1 MAERAHPQDPGFQ
14 GTAYEQKMHER
25 YQFAARF
32 AAGKDVLDAACGVCW
47 GWIHLR
53 EARSITGFDIS
64 LDALQEARRLKFGDR
79 CAAAEMRALPFRNA
93 AFDVVACLEAIE
105 HVAPSEAAAF
115 LGECR
120 RVLRPGG
127 LLVLSTPLR
136 QDGRHSG
143 NPWHLAEYEEAEIAR
158 LLEVHFEPLE
168 TQVDADGQVPVFLYA
183 GRLRPAPGPAVQHW
197 REGGA
202 CRRTSRW
209 LAEMATPAGFRFS
222 RGGEA
227 TLSSTAVGVLLAE
240 GLGAMSDLPVDWKR
254 FAESIRTAQ
263 DEATGLFIDPLFAQ
277 VPLEGDLHGEEYFH
291 WMNTY
296 FALHAL
302 DALGE
307 RPRHRLSFLDP
318 FLEGGAARN
327 WLEGLDWSNPW
338 RESNRVMHL
347 LSALLFSLKWEA
359 NARAAQVYH
368 DVLDWLDARQDPRT
382 GLWGTDRG
390 ATLLNA
396 VAGAYH
402 FVPFYRYARRPVR
415 AWSKIADACLELQQE
430 DGLFGPAAG
439 GGACEDADAI
449 DLLCT
454 AARAQKRVSPEIR
467 KALTRAFWAIWNMQ
481 RDDGSF
487 PYANVPGDAV
497 YQFSSWP
504 AMKARLNGGD
514 VWATWFRLVALHTIR
529 ALLGD
534 DLPPLGPWTFRRFPA
549 LGFHLMDTAVPDGAE
564 PSHRPIWFR
573 PLAAPPAPEQPRVA
587 AIVTCFN
594 LGEYI
599 YEALASLCRQTLTEV
614 ETVIIDDGSTD
625 PFTVA
630 RLDALAAEGWR
641 VIRTENRGLPAA
653 RNLGIR
659 QTRAPYLCSVDADDI
674 LRPAYFEKAAGA
686 LDANPRAGF
695 VSCFYALFDEAE
707 GAYRYTRPRLPEML
721 ARNEAVG
728 VSVFRRQAWLEA
740 GGYCETLPAMQDW
753 DLWISILEKGW
764 QGLVLPEVLF
774 DYRIRAGSMY
784 SETKKPANYARN
796 TAMIVSRH
804 RELFAKYI
812 EEVLLLRARY
822 FAEEIGHSA
831 RMRAALGAELRSL
844 RQRLAAA
851 SQQAAGTPAPAPADP
866 EETGAEGT
874 PQASPAP
881 APAKPSLLNSALWA
895 IAQSVHPRDRWRGLR
910 NFAALVR
917 VMRSARTRTVW
928 DQLFDAAHYCRS
940 RPDVAAARIFPAL
953 HYALAGAWEGADPSA
968 KFSTGYYWKRHPD
981 VARAG
986 LNPLLHYALFGA
998 AEGRCVFP
1006 AGGSPATVRFS
1017 AAVRSQGG
1025 PRVAPLVSVVVPCFN
1040 YGRYAE
1046 EAVRS
1051 VLNQTFRNTEI
1062 ILVEG
1067 GSTDAETRARL
1078 RKLERA
1084 GFDRLRI
1091 VYRNRP
1097 HLAGDNRNFGISLA
1111 RGRYVC
1117 CLDADDLLDPAY
1129 LEVAVFFLEFCGLDF
1144 VSPSVQSFGHSRE
1157 QWIVANP
1164 SWPDILKANQVATVA
1179 VFRKEIWEAIG
1190 GYRDWGKEEQY
1201 VPEDWDFW
1209 IRAVAAGFRG
1219 LSLELPMMMYRV
1231 RPDSLSRRGTASM
1244 EAWAARLAEE
1254 HAGLAGRPAPA
1265 APPCSRAPR
1274 AAWESFEEEPPAA
1287 GAVMM
1292 ALPFFTEGGAE
1303 RIFRALAQRWRE
1315 RGAKLVIITTLELNP
1330 EIPDRLEVLRRE
1342 TPYVYPLAQL
1352 FRGREDQAAD
1362 FVYFLLRRHRIQLL
1376 YFAGAD
1382 LIYRL
1387 LPHIRSTFPGLR
1399 IVDQLF
1405 NDEVHFYSNRELSRY
1420 IDCTVVPGRRIA
1432 RRLTD
1437 EFGERPS
1444 RVALIPHGV
1453 PLPDLAGGRIGDCP
1467 PGFPPEFSG
1476 RPVVGFFG
1484 RFSEEKGPADF
1495 VRIAAKIRK
1504 RFPEA
1509 CFVMTGEGPE
1519 MKAVQK
1525 EIRRRGLSSCF
1536 CLPGF
1541 VGDVQPWLASADV
1554 VVVPSRLDGMPL
1566 VIFEAQGLGK
1576 PVVASRTGSIPEVI
1590 EDGATGFLRSPGD
1603 IDGFAEAVC
1612 RLLESAELRSGI
1624 GAAAREKVA
1633 REYGQEA
1640 MLERYF
1646 RLFDRLAP
1654 PRAGGSR

>member
-1 MAERAHPQDPGFQ
+1 M
-14 GTAYEQKMHER
+14 
-25 YQFAARF
+25 
-32 AAGKDVLDAACGVCW
+32 CW

-64 LDALQEARRLKFGDR
+64 LDALREARRLKFGDR
-79 CAAAEMRALPFRNA
+79 CTAAEMRALPFRSA
-93 AFDVVACLEAIE
+93 AFDVVVCLEAIE
-105 HVAPSEAAAF
+105 HVTPSDAAAF

-136 QDGRHSG
+136 QGGRHSG
-143 NPWHLAEYEEAEIAR
+143 NPWHLAEYEEEEIAR
-158 LLEVHFEPLE
+158 LLEPVFEPLE
-168 TQVDADGQVPVFLYA
+168 TQVDAEGEVPVFLYA

-197 REGGA
+197 REGDA
-202 CRRTSRW
+202 CRRASRW
-209 LAEMATPAGFRFS
+209 LAEMATPAGFRFCA
-222 RGGEA
+222 GGEA

-240 GLGAMSDLPVDWKR
+240 GLGAMSDLPLDWKR

-318 FLEGGAARN
+318 FLEGDAARR
-327 WLEGLDWSNPW
+327 WLERLDWSNPW

-359 NARAAQVYH
+359 NGRAAEIYH
-368 DVLDWLDARQDPRT
+368 EVLDWLDEHQDERT
-382 GLWGTDRG
+382 GLWGTEQG

-396 VAGAYH
+396 AAGAYH

-415 AWSKIADACLELQQE
+415 GWSKIADACLELQQE

-449 DLLCT
+449 DLLCA

-467 KALTRAFWAIWNMQ
+467 QALTRAFWAIWNMQ
-481 RDDGSF
+481 REDGSF

-534 DLPPLGPWTFRRFPA
+534 DLPPLGAWTFRRFPA

-573 PLAAPPAPEQPRVA
+573 PLAALPAPEQPRVA

-599 YEALASLCRQTLTEV
+599 YEALASLCRQTLREV

-625 PFTVA
+625 PFTVS

-659 QTRAPYLCSVDADDI
+659 QTRAPYLCRVDADDI
-674 LRPAYFEKAAGA
+674 LRPAYFEKAAAA
-686 LDANPRAGF
+686 LDANPQAGF
-695 VSCFYALFDEAE
+695 ASCFYALFDEAG

-728 VSVFRRQAWLEA
+728 VSVFRRQAWLDA

-764 QGLVLPEVLF
+764 QALVLPEVLF

-784 SETKKPANYARN
+784 SETRKPANYARN

-804 RELFAKYI
+804 WELFAKYLDD
-812 EEVLLLRARY
+812 VLYLRARH
-822 FAEEIGHSA
+822 FAEEVGHSA

-851 SQQAAGTPAPAPADP
+851 SRQAAGTPAPAPAGP
-866 EETGAEGT
+866 EESGADGT
-874 PQASPAP
+874 PQSSPVPAP
-881 APAKPSLLNSALWA
+881 AEPALLKSVLWA
-895 IAQSVHPRDRWRGLR
+895 IMQAAHPRGGWRGLR
-910 NFAALVR
+910 NLAALVR
-917 VMRSARTRTVW
+917 VMGSARARDVW
-928 DQLFDAAHYCRS
+928 GRMFDAAYYAAR
-940 RPDVAAARIFPAL
+940 RPDVAAARISPVL

-968 KFSTGYYWKRHPD
+968 KFSTDYYWKRHQD
-981 VARAG
+981 VAQSG
-986 LNPLLHYALFGA
+986 LNPLIHYVLFGE
-998 AEGRCVFP
+998 AEGRSVLP
-1006 AGGSPATVRFS
+1006 ASGLPAAIRFSPAMLTE
-1017 AAVRSQGG
+1017 GG
-1025 PRVAPLVSVVVPCFN
+1025 PVVAPLVSVVIPCFN

-1046 EAVRS
+1046 EALHS
-1051 VLNQTFRNTEI
+1051 VLRQTFRNAEV

-1067 GSTDAETRARL
+1067 GSTDGETPARL
-1078 RKLERA
+1078 RQLERA
-1084 GFDRLRI
+1084 GFDRVRI
-1091 VYRNRP
+1091 VYRDGP

-1129 LEVAVFFLEFCGLDF
+1129 LEVAVFLLEFCGLDF
-1144 VSPSVQSFGHSRE
+1144 VSPSVQNFGGSRE
-1157 QWIVANP
+1157 RWIVGNP
-1164 SWPDILKANQVATVA
+1164 AWPAILKANQVSTVA
-1179 VFRKEIWEAIG
+1179 VFRREIWEAIG
-1190 GYRDWGKEEQY
+1190 GYRDWGKGADY
-1201 VPEDWDFW
+1201 LPEDWDFW
-1209 IRAVAAGFRG
+1209 IRAVAAGYRG

-1231 RPDSLSRRGTASM
+1231 RPDSLSRQDTASM
-1244 EAWAARLAEE
+1244 EAWAARLAAE
-1254 HAGLAGRPAPA
+1254 HAGLAARPAPA
-1265 APPCSRAPR
+1265 EPPSRPAPR
-1274 AAWESFEEEPPAA
+1274 AAWESLEEEPPAA

-1303 RIFRALAQRWRE
+1303 KIFQALARRWRQ
-1315 RGAKLVIITTLELNP
+1315 RGAKLIVITSLELNP
-1330 EIPDRLEVLRRE
+1330 EVPDRLDVLRRE
-1342 TPYVYPLAQL
+1342 TPHVYPLAQL
-1352 FRGREDQAAD
+1352 FRGRENQAAD
-1362 FVYFLLRRHRIQLL
+1362 FVYFLLRRHRVRLL
-1376 YFAGAD
+1376 YFAGSD
-1382 LIYRL
+1382 LIYSL
-1387 LPHIRSTFPGLR
+1387 LPQIRSAFPRLKV
-1399 IVDQLF
+1399 VDQLF
-1405 NDEVHFYSNRELSRY
+1405 NDEIHFYTNRALSRH
-1420 IDCTVVPGRRIA
+1420 IDCTVVPGKRIA
-1432 RRLTD
+1432 GRLRD
-1437 EFGERPS
+1437 EYGENPS
-1444 RVALIPHGV
+1444 RVAVIPHGV
-1453 PLPDLAGGRIGDCP
+1453 PLPDLAAGRAGVSP
-1467 PGFPPEFSG
+1467 PGFPQEFAG
-1476 RPVVGFFG
+1476 KPIVGFFG
-1484 RFSEEKGPADF
+1484 RLSEEKGPVDF
-1495 VRIAAKIRK
+1495 VRIAAKIRQ
-1504 RFPEA
+1504 RFPQA

-1536 CLPGF
+1536 ALPGF
-1541 VGDVQPWLASADV
+1541 VEDVQPWLACADV

-1566 VIFEAQGLGK
+1566 IVFEAQGLGK
-1576 PVVASRTGSIPEVI
+1576 PVVAARTGSIPEVI
-1590 EDGATGFLRSPGD
+1590 EDGVTGFLSSPGD

-1612 RLLESAELRSGI
+1612 RLLESAGLRSRI
-1624 GAAAREKVA
+1624 GAAAREKVV

-1654 PRAGGSR
+1654 PCAGGSR